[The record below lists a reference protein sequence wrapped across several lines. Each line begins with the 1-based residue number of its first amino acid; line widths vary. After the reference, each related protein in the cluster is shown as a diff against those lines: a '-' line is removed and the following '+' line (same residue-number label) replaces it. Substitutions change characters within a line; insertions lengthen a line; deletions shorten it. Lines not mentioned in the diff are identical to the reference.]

1 MQLKPLKLV
10 TLITEQVLREQIA
23 KKIIELGAS
32 GYTWS
37 EVQGKGPRGT
47 RRDAVEGNNIQIK
60 VVCAASVADA
70 ILNWFAHTYV
80 DNYACIAWVIEVAV
94 VRGDRYVKPGQ

>member
-1 MQLKPLKLV
+1 MHLQPLKLI

-23 KKIIELGAS
+23 RKILELGAT

-37 EVQGKGPRGT
+37 EVQGVGPRGT

-60 VVCAASVADA
+60 IVCSAEIADA
-70 ILNWFAHTYV
+70 ILTWFSRTYV
-80 DNYACIAWVIEVAV
+80 DHYACIAWVIEVSV
-94 VRGDRYVKPGQ
+94 VHGERYIKSAK